1 MEISDDREDEEET
14 LHGDESDHEDVD
26 LMYSE
31 SSNSFVARRALEQFK
46 GKNRQYGN
54 AVCPECKQSFVNA
67 ARLERHLAV
76 HQVFGAYLCPLCGKT
91 YKYEYNLFFHWRKTC
106 QYLND
111 LIKVEDRKDM
121 DVQSL
126 RLLVEEVVVKRNE
139 TEPDFGI
146 STKPLFQGCSVSAE
160 LEMPIDPQSPLARAC
175 TICGILVHKNHL
187 PQHEALHSSSTDTGL
202 RLIDAQS
209 PTGGYFCD
217 LCGVAFRNK
226 ENLYIHWRSSCPE
239 IMANIEPGSEL
250 YLSDMELKGMVLN
263 LLWRLRR
270 VSRQSP
276 LRAIR
281 TNRNCVEEQY
291 PLLRSD
297 NKKGEPYDMDE
308 ESAERVKR
316 PSTSSADPEGKALVF
331 MDDYVNP
338 ADTLI
343 DLDGDLVNVISADRG
358 KWNIPVDGKPL
369 ECPDCFRQFAN
380 AGRLERH
387 ISGFHSHYGAF
398 KCLLCGHRFKYDYNL
413 LFHYRHSCAYT
424 KLLVGAD
431 VRKLLDA
438 ASLRK
443 LVSHIK
449 ETDPLLRKAGSRMV
463 NVKRRPSLKA
473 VPRNVRV
480 AESVAAKARTKKG
493 LEEGKKCPVCGV
505 MFYGQKSLDKHIG
518 TVHLLNHNFLDKAI
532 TREGA
537 SPTLGNGSGAE
548 GDSKPI
554 RTALSG
560 ILKQGHDQRS
570 VSRKETIEDPKPAE
584 EAERPPI
591 LEAQGPGE
599 VVPPMTK
606 CVDVN
611 GEEIPD
617 FDAEQLSEMDLML
630 YTGQLTLGDLVITS
644 SYGHDVEYRVA
655 VGTRHGAQ
663 IVLERTAESSD
674 LVQEDEDRRSEE
686 VPLPPRRTGPYSQK
700 ARPKKKL
707 PLDRSYLYQGEDGD
721 EVEEGAVQYMEESDV
736 RHYIGRGEEVE
747 YRNDDYGEYEVGD
760 VEKERE
766 GQRFVRFVD
775 ETGQQLV
782 QYLDENEQQCEG
794 YVQFVGGENA
804 QQIVELMDGGEI
816 VEYLDV
822 ESIDDDDLAL
832 IKSDT
837 RPPTRG
843 QNVTGSQL
851 TMVDRAG
858 ERYAAVPS
866 SSSANNHM
874 PEDFMQGNIFEE

>member
-1 MEISDDREDEEET
+1 
-14 LHGDESDHEDVD
+14 
-26 LMYSE
+26 
-31 SSNSFVARRALEQFK
+31 
-46 GKNRQYGN
+46 
-54 AVCPECKQSFVNA
+54 
-67 ARLERHLAV
+67 
-76 HQVFGAYLCPLCGKT
+76 
-91 YKYEYNLFFHWRKTC
+91 
-106 QYLND
+106 
-111 LIKVEDRKDM
+111 
-121 DVQSL
+121 
-126 RLLVEEVVVKRNE
+126 
-139 TEPDFGI
+139 
-146 STKPLFQGCSVSAE
+146 
-160 LEMPIDPQSPLARAC
+160 
-175 TICGILVHKNHL
+175 
-187 PQHEALHSSSTDTGL
+187 
-202 RLIDAQS
+202 
-209 PTGGYFCD
+209 
-217 LCGVAFRNK
+217 
-226 ENLYIHWRSSCPE
+226 
-239 IMANIEPGSEL
+239 
-250 YLSDMELKGMVLN
+250 
-263 LLWRLRR
+263 
-270 VSRQSP
+270 
-276 LRAIR
+276 
-281 TNRNCVEEQY
+281 
-291 PLLRSD
+291 
-297 NKKGEPYDMDE
+297 
-308 ESAERVKR
+308 
-316 PSTSSADPEGKALVF
+316 
-331 MDDYVNP
+331 
-338 ADTLI
+338 
-343 DLDGDLVNVISADRG
+343 
-358 KWNIPVDGKPL
+358 
-369 ECPDCFRQFAN
+369 
-380 AGRLERH
+380 
-387 ISGFHSHYGAF
+387 
-398 KCLLCGHRFKYDYNL
+398 
-413 LFHYRHSCAYT
+413 
-424 KLLVGAD
+424 
-431 VRKLLDA
+431 
-438 ASLRK
+438 
-443 LVSHIK
+443 
-449 ETDPLLRKAGSRMV
+449 
-463 NVKRRPSLKA
+463 
-473 VPRNVRV
+473 
-480 AESVAAKARTKKG
+480 
-493 LEEGKKCPVCGV
+493 